1 MEEADPGMGPILVND
16 KLAEYLPSHPMVK
29 TGGSHGITA
38 VAGAPFG
45 SGHVSDNFTCL
56 CDDDGRSG
64 LTNAT
69 KYAILNANYIS
80 AALKGLV

>member
-1 MEEADPGMGPILVND
+1 MGPILVND
-16 KLAEYLPSHPMVK
+16 KLAEYLPSHPFVK

-45 SGHVSDNFTCL
+45 SGHILTISHAYVMMM
-56 CDDDGRSG
+56 GASG

-80 AALKGLV
+80 AVIKGNV